1 MSIPI
6 IDDIKS
12 SLEYY
17 DSHQP
22 KIIELVNKI
31 HYIRFIN
38 NKNITD
44 EIIFFDK
51 NKKEIFKSSYEILAA
66 YIPQYHAWKWSWSYL
81 HLRKKRVLFQE
92 KF

>member
-22 KIIELVNKI
+22 KIIELVNNLMWRGI
-31 HYIRFIN
+31 SGFPRN
-38 NKNITD
+38 
-44 EIIFFDK
+44 
-51 NKKEIFKSSYEILAA
+51 
-66 YIPQYHAWKWSWSYL
+66 
-81 HLRKKRVLFQE
+81 
-92 KF
+92 